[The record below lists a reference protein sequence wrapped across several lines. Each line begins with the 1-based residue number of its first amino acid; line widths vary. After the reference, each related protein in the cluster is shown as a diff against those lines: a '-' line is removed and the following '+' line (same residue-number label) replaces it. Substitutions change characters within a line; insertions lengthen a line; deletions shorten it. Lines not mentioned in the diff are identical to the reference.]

1 MRIMGTLALVLL
13 VALAVAAQDAR
24 KVVFVPAKQIE
35 AEAFRHEPDVAS
47 GSSLLA
53 KQNPAKK

>member
-1 MRIMGTLALVLL
+1 MGTLALVLL

-53 KQNPAKK
+53 KQNPANK